1 MKFIRIKLLLLTIF
15 LVLIGGSIKATGYE
29 NSRISLLTCT
39 GGNELYS
46 IFGHSALRVVDDS
59 SGVDIVFNFG
69 LFDFNTPDFYLKFMQ
84 GRLNYMLGVQS
95 TSDFMFQYSYEGRGV
110 YEQVLHLSP
119 SQKVEIMDRL
129 TFLYRPENRY
139 YLYSFLFK
147 NCTTELRNIFK
158 NYIQFKEG
166 VEEYNFRELINGYV
180 KDSKWTMTGIN
191 LLLGSNL
198 DRRISLWEGM
208 FLPDKLFDGLKGFT
222 DDKELLPRDRKS
234 FVEPTPFLL
243 SPLFFSFILLLL
255 VILSRFVKSMRKIQ
269 LGALSLFALLGITL
283 PLIILLTDHVEL
295 HANYNLLWCNPLYL
309 VLLVLF
315 PFGAKVSRV
324 FRLLTVLL
332 MAFSLSVIVV
342 WLNGVQ
348 GWLPEYVIVVVSQIV
363 MLGGLRSQKE

>member
-69 LFDFNTPDFYLKFMQ
+69 LFDFNTPNFYLKFMQ
-84 GRLNYMLGVQS
+84 GRLNYLLGVQN

-119 SQKVEIMDRL
+119 SQKVEIMERL
-129 TFLYRPENRY
+129 TYLYRPENRY

-147 NCTTELRNIFK
+147 NCTTELRDIFK
-158 NYIQFKEG
+158 DYIQFKEG
-166 VEEYNFRELINGYV
+166 VEEQNFRELINGYV
-180 KDSKWTMTGIN
+180 KNSKWTMTGIN

-198 DRRISLWEGM
+198 DREISLWEGM
-208 FLPDKLFDGLKGFT
+208 FLPEKLFAGLKSIT
-222 DDKELLPRDRKS
+222 EDKELLPRDEKS
-234 FVEPTPFLL
+234 LVKPTPFLL
-243 SPLFFSFILLLL
+243 SPLFFSIIILLLL
-255 VILSRFVKSMRKIQ
+255 ILSRFVKSMQKIQ
-269 LGALSLFALLGITL
+269 VGALILFALLGITL

-309 VLLVLF
+309 VLLILLPYGTKMNRLF
-315 PFGAKVSRV
+315 RQ
-324 FRLLTVLL
+324 LTVLL
-332 MAFSLSVIVV
+332 MALSLSVIVI
-342 WLNGVQ
+342 WMNGVQ
-348 GWLPEYVIVVVSQIV
+348 GYLPEYIIIVVSQIV